1 MQKQIASRLLNW
13 YEDAARRLPWRGVSD
28 PYAVWVSEVMLQ
40 QTRVETVIPFYE
52 RWMRRFPTVQ
62 SLAEASEQDVLLA
75 WEGMGYYNRARSL
88 HKAARQVMRDYGGKL
103 PASREAL
110 IKLPGIGE
118 YSAGAIASIAFGL
131 DETAV
136 DGNVRRVYA
145 RLFDVDTP
153 IKSPE
158 GLERVEQIAREQ
170 LPAGL
175 AGDYNQAL
183 MDLGAMICLP
193 REPRCEIC
201 PLKELCL
208 ARQNGTQ
215 AERPVKSAKPEIPH
229 WTVTAAVIWKDGK
242 VLLARRPLNGL
253 LGGMWEFPGGKLEAG
268 ESLKDC
274 LKREIVEELD
284 APIEVGEAFGVYKHA
299 YTHFKVTL
307 HAFACR
313 FASEEPDVD
322 GAEFVVWAAPE
333 ELQNYP
339 MGKIDRDIARRIVS
353 ERSAAR

>member
-1 MQKQIASRLLNW
+1 MNW

-136 DGNVRRVYA
+136 DGNIRRVYA

-170 LPAGL
+170 LPAGR

-208 ARQNGTQ
+208 ARQNDTQ

-284 APIEVGEAFGVYKHA
+284 ALIEVGEAFGVYEHA

-307 HAFACR
+307 HAFTCR

-333 ELQNYP
+333 DLQNYP

-353 ERSAAR
+353 ERGAAR